1 MKLDRLDKL
10 FIALIGLQAI
20 VVVVNIV
27 VLLINISLK

>member
-10 FIALIGLQAI
+10 FITLIGLQAI